1 MNRRTRRSRAAMMVT
16 VPVVLAVGGFWAV
29 DAARGAGDSVVV
41 SAAAASSTASPAAT
55 PEAIGPDGWPKS
67 MRACLKASGFE
78 MKSVE
83 GGTIVVTRDEDTQ
96 KFLDTRD
103 QCIKK
108 AGHKV
113 WGPKGKMIPG
123 PGEKPLP
130 APTTGPDAPSAPLTP
145 SPAPS

>member
-41 SAAAASSTASPAAT
+41 TAAAAGSTASPAAT
-55 PEAIGPDGWPKS
+55 PEEIGPDGWPKS

-96 KFLDTRD
+96 KSLDTRD

-113 WGPKGKMIPG
+113 WGRR
-123 PGEKPLP
+123 ER
-130 APTTGPDAPSAPLTP
+130 
-145 SPAPS
+145 

>member
-41 SAAAASSTASPAAT
+41 TAAAAGSTASPAAT
-55 PEAIGPDGWPKS
+55 PEEIGPDGWPKS

-96 KFLDTRD
+96 KFLETRD
-103 QCIKK
+103 
-108 AGHKV
+108 
-113 WGPKGKMIPG
+113 
-123 PGEKPLP
+123 
-130 APTTGPDAPSAPLTP
+130 
-145 SPAPS
+145 

>member
-1 MNRRTRRSRAAMMVT
+1 
-16 VPVVLAVGGFWAV
+16 
-29 DAARGAGDSVVV
+29 
-41 SAAAASSTASPAAT
+41 
-55 PEAIGPDGWPKS
+55 

-113 WGPKGKMIPG
+113 WGPKGKDDPRSRREAASG
-123 PGEKPLP
+123 
-130 APTTGPDAPSAPLTP
+130 ADYWT
-145 SPAPS
+145 

>member
-41 SAAAASSTASPAAT
+41 TAAAAGSTASPAAT
-55 PEAIGPDGWPKS
+55 PEEIGPDGWPKS

-96 KFLDTRD
+96 KFS
-103 QCIKK
+103 
-108 AGHKV
+108 GHPGSV
-113 WGPKGKMIPG
+113 HQEGRSQGVGAEGKDDPRSRREAASG
-123 PGEKPLP
+123 
-130 APTTGPDAPSAPLTP
+130 ADYWT
-145 SPAPS
+145 